1 MNTKHLHIVTLDVP
15 YPADYGGA
23 IEMFNKIKWLHHFGY
38 KIHLHCFTSKRPPQD
53 HLDQFCEE
61 VFYYNRQPLAR
72 IKECY
77 LPYIVRSRA
86 HKTLLENLQKDDHPI
101 LLEGIHCTYFLHV
114 GALSNRKVFVR
125 LHNTE
130 FNYYKKLSEIETDVF
145 KKTYYRIESKL
156 LKRYERKLAQ
166 KAIFLAMSK
175 TDEAIY
181 TNKFKA
187 KDVRYLPP
195 FVGWEKVAEPVGKG
209 SFCLYHGNLAVNEN
223 EKAASWLLTD
233 VFNDINIPLVIAGS
247 NPSEELEKLA
257 HVNNNT
263 CLVSNPS
270 EKEMQDLIGKAQ
282 INILPSFNNTGIKL
296 KIINALY
303 TGRHCLVNP
312 AAQEGAGIAAVCHV
326 AADAIAF
333 KEKAA
338 VLYEEIY
345 NADDIARRQDVLNN
359 RYCNEK
365 TAIQLISWLH

>member
-1 MNTKHLHIVTLDVP
+1 VTSKHLHIVALDVP
-15 YPADYGGA
+15 YPANYGGA
-23 IEMFNKIKWLHHFGY
+23 IEMFHKIKWLHHFGY
-38 KIHLHCFTSKRPPQD
+38 KIQLHCFTSKRPPQD
-53 HLDQFCEE
+53 ILDQFCEE
-61 VFYYNRQPLAR
+61 VFYYHRQPLAR
-72 IKECY
+72 IKEYY
-77 LPYIVRSRA
+77 LPYIVRSRSN
-86 HKTLLENLQKDDHPI
+86 KTLLENLQKDDHPI
-101 LLEGIHCTYFLHV
+101 LLEGIHCTYFLHI

-130 FNYYKKLSEIETDVF
+130 FNYYEKLSQNEPDVF
-145 KKTYYRIESKL
+145 KKMYYRIESKL

-181 TNKFKA
+181 KNKLKA
-187 KDVRYLPP
+187 KDVRFLPP

-282 INILPSFNNTGIKL
+282 VNILPSFNNTGIKL

-312 AAQEGAGIAAVCHV
+312 AAQDGASIAEVCHV
-326 AADAIAF
+326 AADASAF

-338 VLYEEIY
+338 ELYEEIY

>member
-1 MNTKHLHIVTLDVP
+1 MNSKHLHIVALDVP
-15 YPADYGGA
+15 YPANYGGA

-38 KIHLHCFTSKRPPQD
+38 KIHLHCFSSKRPPQD
-53 HLDQFCEE
+53 ILDDYCEE
-61 VFYYNRQPLAR
+61 VFYYTRQPWAR
-72 IKECY
+72 MKESY
-77 LPYIVRSRA
+77 LPYIVRSRSS
-86 HKTLLENLQKDDHPI
+86 KNLLANLQKDDYPI
-101 LLEGIHCTYFLHV
+101 LLEGIHCTYFLHI
-114 GALSNRKVFVR
+114 GALKNRKVFVR

-130 FNYYKKLSEIETDVF
+130 FNYYKKLSENESDIF
-145 KKTYYRIESKL
+145 KKLYYRIESKL
-156 LKRYERKLAQ
+156 LLRYEKKLAD

-181 TNKFKA
+181 KNKFKA
-187 KDVRYLPP
+187 KDVRFLPP

-209 SFCLYHGNLAVNEN
+209 SFCLYHGNLAINEN
-223 EKAASWLLTD
+223 EKAASWLLTE
-233 VFNDINIPLVIAGS
+233 VFNNINIPLVIAGN

-270 EKEMQDLIGKAQ
+270 EREMQDLIGKAQ

-312 AAQEGAGIAAVCHV
+312 AAKEGAGIEAVCHV
-326 AADAIAF
+326 AADAKAF

-338 VLYEEIY
+338 ELYEEIY
-345 NADDIARRQDVLNN
+345 NADDIARRQDLLNN

-365 TAIQLISWLH
+365 TAVQLISWLH

>member
-1 MNTKHLHIVTLDVP
+1 M
-15 YPADYGGA
+15 
-23 IEMFNKIKWLHHFGY
+23 
-38 KIHLHCFTSKRPPQD
+38 
-53 HLDQFCEE
+53 
-61 VFYYNRQPLAR
+61 
-72 IKECY
+72 
-77 LPYIVRSRA
+77 
-86 HKTLLENLQKDDHPI
+86 
-101 LLEGIHCTYFLHV
+101 
-114 GALSNRKVFVR
+114 
-125 LHNTE
+125 
-130 FNYYKKLSEIETDVF
+130 
-145 KKTYYRIESKL
+145 YYRIESKL
-156 LKRYERKLAQ
+156 LKRYEQKLAD

-181 TNKFKA
+181 KNNFKA
-187 KDVRYLPP
+187 KDVRFLPA
-195 FVGWEKVAEPVGKG
+195 FVGWEKVAEPIGKG

-233 VFNDINIPLVIAGS
+233 VFNDINIPLVIAGK

-282 INILPSFNNTGIKL
+282 VNILPSFNNTGIKL

-312 AAQEGAGIAAVCHV
+312 AAQEGAGIEEVCHV
-326 AADAIAF
+326 AADAHAF

-338 VLYEEIY
+338 ELYEEIY
-345 NADDIARRQDVLNN
+345 NAADIARRQDLLNN